1 MNKNKTSNVQLFKKF
16 MARVNKLTLGRS
28 TADQIYGSVTLI
40 KSADHRKYNSTY
52 NRTGITSNGHG
63 TRKFSVSNS
72 HLIPNGSYTLTGLRS
87 KLAEAIKL

>member
-1 MNKNKTSNVQLFKKF
+1 MNKTINKQSFKKF

-28 TADQIYGSVTLI
+28 TTDRIYGSVTLI
-40 KSADHRKYNSTY
+40 KSADHSKFNSFY
-52 NRTGITSNGHG
+52 KRTGITASGHG

-87 KLAEAIKL
+87 KLSEAIKL